1 MSKQYQNYLKSIQ
14 VGDNVYPCYDG
25 KGGRATKC
33 EVIKITNEYII
44 VEGPL
49 HGYDIL
55 DPETK
60 LEISPVLITK
70 FDRTTGKCWTNY
82 GNDDELTLMDYIK
95 EAIGS
100 KDEDEDEELSGD
112 LYILQDIPS
121 YVRDGFFGWRYDDYL
136 NRLGIERE

>member
-1 MSKQYQNYLKSIQ
+1 MTKKYTDYLKSIK
-14 VGDNVYPCYDG
+14 VGDTVYPCYDG

-33 EVIKITNEYII
+33 VVIEITGEYIT

-49 HGYDIL
+49 HGYYIF

-70 FDRTTGKCWTNY
+70 FDRTTGECWTNY
-82 GNDDELTLMDYIK
+82 GNEDEPTLMDYIK
-95 EAIGS
+95 EAVGS
-100 KDEDEDEELSGD
+100 NDEDEELSGD

-121 YVRDGFFGWRYDDYL
+121 YVKEGFFGWRYDDYL
-136 NRLGIERE
+136 SRLGIERE